1 MLLYIFFHNNQILN
15 NTKRIIMYDIFF
27 VFLFIIYIISQ
38 ILFRIF
44 INFYFALFFNLKDV
58 LGFQD
63 LQGINLKKLLDFKW
77 NKYIKKKLYWD
88 KNRFNTLWDKV
99 VSFKKQKIKK
109 TIQILKNLNKYY
121 LTSLDTY
128 YYIKRL

>member
-1 MLLYIFFHNNQILN
+1 MIY
-15 NTKRIIMYDIFF
+15 
-27 VFLFIIYIISQ
+27 FLFIIYIISQ

>member
-1 MLLYIFFHNNQILN
+1 MIY
-15 NTKRIIMYDIFF
+15 
-27 VFLFIIYIISQ
+27 FLFIIYIISQ

-77 NKYIKKKLYWD
+77 NKYIKKILYWH

-99 VSFKKQKIKK
+99 VSLKSKKIAFFMKEKK